1 MARKKTYAQKTG
13 QNARGAVILAAA
25 MFQKIETTE
34 DDNGNVIR
42 LWKSYEGNQFTNG
55 QLRDI
60 LSNRVS
66 VETNEFL
73 GTVPPAAVKYC
84 ANKRFIIPAGADLWL
99 VTDVAAFE
107 LKLPRKFT
115 GGRFKGRSIP
125 FAKG

>member
-13 QNARGAVILAAA
+13 QNSLGASLLAAA

-34 DDNGNVIR
+34 DENGNVIR

-55 QLRDI
+55 QLREV
-60 LSNRVS
+60 LSNRVA

-73 GTVPPAAVKYC
+73 GIVPPAAIKYC
-84 ANKRFIIPAGADLWL
+84 VNKRFIIPAGADLYL
-99 VTDVAAFE
+99 VTDIAAFE

-115 GGRFKGRSIP
+115 GRFKGRTIP